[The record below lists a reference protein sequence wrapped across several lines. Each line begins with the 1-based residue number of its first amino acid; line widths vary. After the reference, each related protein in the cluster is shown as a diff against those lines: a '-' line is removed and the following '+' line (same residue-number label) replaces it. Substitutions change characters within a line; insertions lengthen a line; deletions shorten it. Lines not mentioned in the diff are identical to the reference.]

1 MHGFIKGRDEREE
14 KSSLQTRAFFQ
25 EHYIWHSF
33 TSPLFSGSREN
44 DKVLSGPSSSKKQ
57 KKKHTNKN
65 SSFTHTLKLL
75 LPLIQ
80 GLKSIHIFPWMP
92 RIIFQTLRFCFADLC
107 YHFIGKHYTVNYHV
121 ITKKKKHLNVELY
134 IYLCHDV
141 IHCTINKRIEVRFL
155 WCHRSK
161 K

>member
-1 MHGFIKGRDEREE
+1 MDSLKEETKERR
-14 KSSLQTRAFFQ
+14 SLASRLEHFSRNITSDIVSQAPFSLAAERMTKFFLAL
-25 EHYIWHSF
+25 H
-33 TSPLFSGSREN
+33 P
-44 DKVLSGPSSSKKQ
+44 Q
-57 KKKHTNKN
+57 KKKKKNTNKN

-107 YHFIGKHYTVNYHV
+107 YHFIGKHYTVNDHV

-141 IHCTINKRIEVRFL
+141 IHCTINKM
-155 WCHRSK
+155 
-161 K
+161 